1 MPPVA
6 NHRLLTLNPSL
17 RQMRTHLPGVILLM
31 IAALLI
37 SGCAGTASTQL
48 GPITPGMTPE
58 EVSARL
64 GEPSRR
70 EQFAPDR
77 YIYFYDQG
85 NYRDRPVCFDKH
97 RVVHVGQELLDRWR
111 QERLTLAS
119 SGGTL
124 SPNAKKEALATLT
137 AERENRIAELEQ
149 AVKPLPVSATG
160 ENLKIYRELLSL
172 APDNERY
179 QRKVAFYSER
189 HETEQTAKRRAAEA
203 AAKRK
208 QETARKQ
215 RNKTLRVY
223 EGNDNIEMAVHE
235 LGDGEI
241 YVWVKNLS
249 TGELLLVASQYRLLD
264 ANEKPI
270 AHKVGAELQGPLAS
284 GGIAYGKLTLD
295 PKTRPSRLVLA
306 HPTAGTIEKW
316 FP

>member
-1 MPPVA
+1 
-6 NHRLLTLNPSL
+6 
-17 RQMRTHLPGVILLM
+17 MRTHLPWGLLLM

-37 SGCAGTASTQL
+37 SGCAGTAATQR
-48 GPITPGMTPE
+48 GPITPGMAPE
-58 EVSARL
+58 EVTAQL

-97 RVVHVGQELLDRWR
+97 RVVHIGQELLDTWR

-119 SGGTL
+119 SGDTL
-124 SPNAKKEALATLT
+124 SPNAKKQALATRNS
-137 AERENRIAELEQ
+137 ERETRIAELEQ

-189 HETEQTAKRRAAEA
+189 SQKEQAAKHRAAKE
-203 AAKRK
+203 AAKRQ
-208 QETARKQ
+208 QETARKR
-215 RNKTLRVY
+215 RNEALRVY
-223 EGNDNIEMAVHE
+223 EGNDNFEMAVHE
-235 LGDGEI
+235 LDDGEI
-241 YVWVKNLS
+241 YVWVKNL
-249 TGELLLVASQYRLLD
+249 TAGELLLVASQYRLLD
-264 ANEKPI
+264 ADEKPI
-270 AHKVGAELQGPLAS
+270 AHRVGAELQGPLAS
-284 GGIAYGKLTLD
+284 GGIAYGKLILD
-295 PKTRPSRLVLA
+295 PKTRPSRLILA
-306 HPTAGTIEKW
+306 HPKAGTIEKW